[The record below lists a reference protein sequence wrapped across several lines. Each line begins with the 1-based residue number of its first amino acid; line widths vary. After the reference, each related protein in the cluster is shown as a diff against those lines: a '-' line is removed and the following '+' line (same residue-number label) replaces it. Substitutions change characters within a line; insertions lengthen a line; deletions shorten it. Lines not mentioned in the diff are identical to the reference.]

1 MINNILLKDIIGGLL
16 IITSI
21 FDAWKYVWNAK
32 AIIKIGTARGHSR
45 KFINAA
51 ILNDTIKLSYGIV
64 IFDIFII
71 LSSILALGT
80 MSFLFYTIYKHYPYR
95 MRGCSNFKKPNI
107 FYYIT
112 NSILP
117 NSIRKRL

>member
-1 MINNILLKDIIGGLL
+1 MNLILKDIIGAILV
-16 IITSI
+16 ITSI

-32 AIIKIGTARGHSR
+32 SIIKIGTARGHSR

-80 MSFLFYTIYKHYPYR
+80 MSFLFCTIYKYYPYK
-95 MRGCSNFKKPNI
+95 MRGCSNFKRPSI
-107 FYYIT
+107 FLYWL
-112 NSILP
+112 NSWQP